1 MIINE
6 IVNQFRSNIINKQ
19 INIKWGSDDITKTE
33 FYIQEKDTSLFDI
46 DFIDD
51 DEFKQNILKY
61 IGNFYIEQC
70 MQVYL
75 TTNSSDKAKKELE
88 KFYPIE
94 KENVAEYCKKF
105 NKISKYW
112 QISVDIDKIEDNCG
126 WQFLEFVYYNLTDYA
141 IKQLKNELGEIKM
154 QDKYEKILNEFY
166 WDYWHILKD
175 FGLSDFLQ
183 LLQLTVLTRYKD
195 INVEE
200 IVSMA
205 YDKFGHT
212 EDRELYKQYIA
223 TNQRTGDFNEFTM
236 DEYDNREWYI
246 NEAIKWIHRLSI
258 EELRDIIYHHRLRDI
273 QDEEYINNPRYIEQD
288 NGIKWDDK
296 LIDNIINGDK
306 KTKQVIK
313 EISDK
318 YECYIYTAFDDD
330 NDNLSTMDNI
340 IGYNDEYACCIEIFS
355 DLADPNDFKEAN
367 FGITDEY
374 IDSIIEIR
382 EETLKESAKIEAKYN
397 QYAVKTTTSKWNQ
410 GCEFGMAIYVWIP
423 YQ

>member
-1 MIINE
+1 MIIDEIINE
-6 IVNQFRSNIINKQ
+6 FENKHKIYKK
-19 INIKWGSDDITKTE
+19 INIDWGSSDITKTE
-33 FYIQEKDTSLFDI
+33 FCTENEEKNLDKY
-46 DFIDD
+46 FINNG
-51 DEFKQNILKY
+51 EFKQDILKY
-61 IGNFYIEQC
+61 IEDFYIEQC

-75 TTNSSDKAKKELE
+75 EYSSSDRARRELE

-94 KENVAEYCKKF
+94 KENVEKYCKHF
-105 NKISKYW
+105 NEMAKYW
-112 QISVDIDKIEDNCG
+112 QICVDIEEIKDDGG
-126 WQFLEFVYYNLTDYA
+126 WQFLEFPQYRLNNYA
-141 IKQLKNELGEIKM
+141 VKQLKN
-154 QDKYEKILNEFY
+154 DKILNEFY

-183 LLQLTVLTRYKD
+183 LLQLIILTKHKD

-205 YDKFGHT
+205 YDKFGQT

-223 TNQRTGDFNEFTM
+223 TNQRTGEFSQYDM
-236 DEYDNREWYI
+236 DEYDNRESYI
-246 NEAIKWIHRLSI
+246 NEAIKWIHRLDM
-258 EELRDIIYHHRLRDI
+258 EELREIIYHHKLRDI
-273 QDEEYINNPRYIEQD
+273 QDEEYINNIRYIEQD

-296 LIDNIINGDK
+296 LVDNIINGDK

-318 YECYIYTAFDDD
+318 YECYVYTAFDDN

-340 IGYNDEYACCIEIFS
+340 IGYNDKYACCIEIFS
-355 DLADPNDFKEAN
+355 DLADPNDFQEAD

-374 IDSIIEIR
+374 INSIIEIR

-410 GCEFGMAIYVWIP
+410 GCEYGMAIYVWIP